1 MVLDPP
7 PFLPSTKS
15 AYLQGGDATAFDEED
30 LYSRLKSLVRQLEFV
45 DIQEEYVKDEL
56 KNLRRELLRAM
67 EEVKRIQSVPL
78 VIGQKQNNV
87 GSNYY
92 ARILNTINRELLKP
106 SAFVVLHCHSNVLVD
121 MATLHDDFPHGGG
134 VGTLHRDSID
144 HLLPVGGLEVGAVG
158 VDEGRMAEGDAGK
171 GRGRRREVG
180 NHFIFLK

>member
-1 MVLDPP
+1 MKV
-7 PFLPSTKS
+7 FNCYYIYY
-15 AYLQGGDATAFDEED
+15 YLAFPQIPLTLFKKNLVDERNGGGFKREQKDEQKTVKCE
-30 LYSRLKSLVRQLEFV
+30 LLHA
-45 DIQEEYVKDEL
+45 QEEL
-56 KNLRRELLRAM
+56 
-67 EEVKRIQSVPL
+67 KRIQSVPL

-134 VGTLHRDSID
+134 VGALHRDSID